1 MAGEKKR
8 SRDGRSKHNP
18 TKQVRRLGRHSN
30 STTFRFTGA
39 HTDDQRIICPALVR
53 PDEVRIANDPVFLS
67 LRVAPAFRKECST
80 TDKMSA
86 QNISCQREMTTLH
99 HSNPHDRTAARRGS
113 EMAHDTL
120 FTLRKM
126 PLDRVVDLSRAGLIS
141 CDTDPNRQT
150 GSRIREGFQVDP
162 HVLPAGKF

>member
-1 MAGEKKR
+1 MADEKKF
-8 SRDGRSKHNP
+8 SRDGGSKHNR
-18 TKQVRRLGRHSN
+18 TKQVRRLGRQGN
-30 STTFRFTGA
+30 STTFKFRDD
-39 HTDDQRIICPALVR
+39 HTEDQRTICPALVR
-53 PDEVRIANDPVFLS
+53 PDEARIANDPVFLS
-67 LRVAPAFRKECST
+67 LRVAPAFRKECSA

-86 QNISCQREMTTLH
+86 PKISCQREMTALH

-113 EMAHDTL
+113 EMAHDTF

-126 PLDRVVDLSRAGLIS
+126 PLDRVVDLSRADLIS

-162 HVLPAGKF
+162 HVLSAGKF